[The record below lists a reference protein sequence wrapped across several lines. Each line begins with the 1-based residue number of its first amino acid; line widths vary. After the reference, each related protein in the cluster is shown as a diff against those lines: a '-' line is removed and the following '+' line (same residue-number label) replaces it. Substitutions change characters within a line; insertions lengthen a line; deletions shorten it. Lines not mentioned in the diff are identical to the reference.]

1 MKPQTCRL
9 PTAAVMAVLGAALA
23 SPAVLAQEV
32 NIVKAG
38 LIRYDTHSR
47 TSGIKGI
54 GIPPGADATTGDATT
69 LIFVYERLLTPN
81 IGVELVLGIPPR
93 LKANA
98 AGSVAFLG
106 DDILSAK
113 NVAPTVLANYHF
125 GNAGDTLR
133 PYVGV
138 GINYTRFTG
147 IRSSLAPKVEMS
159 DSVGLAV
166 QAGANY
172 MLSREWGLFASV
184 AKVQVKTDLVA
195 TASTVLTTTIDFRPI
210 TYSFG
215 VAYRF

>member
-1 MKPQTCRL
+1 MTPHTRRL
-9 PTAAVMAVLGAALA
+9 PIATAMTVLGAALA
-23 SPAVLAQEV
+23 SPAALAQEV

-38 LIRYDTHSR
+38 LIRYDTHSK

-81 IGVELVLGIPPR
+81 VGVELVLGIPPR

-113 NVAPTVLANYHF
+113 NVAPTVIANYHF
-125 GNAGDTLR
+125 GNVGDTLR

-138 GINYTRFTG
+138 GVNYTRFTG

-159 DSVGLAV
+159 DSVGLVV